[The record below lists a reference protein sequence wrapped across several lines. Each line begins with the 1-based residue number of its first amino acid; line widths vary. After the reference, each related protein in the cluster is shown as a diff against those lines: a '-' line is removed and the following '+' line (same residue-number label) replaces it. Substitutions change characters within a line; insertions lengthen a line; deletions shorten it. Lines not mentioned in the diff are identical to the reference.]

1 MKFTI
6 HAGHNPRG
14 KIACGASDYI
24 DESTEARY
32 IVKWVK
38 HYVKQDKIKIYD
50 CTVNNGKSQ
59 NDVLNKIISKCA
71 KYIRDMDISIHFN
84 SFKHSTKD
92 AKTKG
97 VEVHCYSEDNEL
109 TNKMAEDICK
119 EIAKLGFTNRGVKYS
134 KNLYFLRSF
143 KTKNAMLIECCF
155 VDDYDDAALYK
166 KKKKEVAQAIAR
178 VLKRYGK

>member
-6 HAGHNPRG
+6 HAGHNPKG

-38 HYVKQDKIKIYD
+38 YYVEKAGIKIYD
-50 CTVNNGKSQ
+50 CTVNNGTSQ
-59 NDVLNKIISKCA
+59 NDVLNKIISNCA
-71 KYIRDMDISIHFN
+71 KYICDMNISVHFN
-84 SFKHSTKD
+84 ACKHSIKD

-97 VEVHCYSEDNEL
+97 VEVHCYSKDNRL

-134 KNLYFLRSF
+134 KNLYFLRRF

-155 VDDYDDAALYK
+155 VDDYDDATLYK

-178 VLKRYGK
+178 VLKKYGK